1 MEKKLYR
8 SRHDR
13 KIGGVCAG
21 LAEYYGTDA
30 TIIRLAAVL
39 LVFADGIGLLA
50 YIVGWIIMPERP
62 LVIDGEV
69 HNEPPERGEP
79 SSLAKFLPGL
89 ILIIIGL
96 VFIVNKFY
104 WWFDFGDLWPVALIV
119 VGIFLLI
126 KYSNSGEESDHTIQ
140 SGGGTL

>member
-21 LAEYYGTDA
+21 LADYLNVDA
-30 TIIRLAAVL
+30 TIIRLGAVL

-50 YIVGWIIMPERP
+50 YIIAWIIMPERP

-69 HNEPPERGEP
+69 HTEPPERKDP
-79 SSLAKFLPGL
+79 SPIGKVLPGL
-89 ILIIIGL
+89 ILIIVGL
-96 VFIVNKFY
+96 VFLINKFY

-119 VGIFLLI
+119 VGLILLI
-126 KYSNSGEESDHTIQ
+126 KYGNHKDESDSTMQ
-140 SGGGTL
+140 SKGGVS